1 MSKSI
6 KLIDLFLKER
16 TAHFPPTQQKMSFER
31 HATYKTFGDFKYHL
45 NMPDEWILNELP
57 GTGRECWNCV
67 GNIDHGDC
75 DGFAMWRG
83 IILGYC
89 ANCAKNYEGKR
100 CRGFVGL
107 GLESDLF
114 EYQSAFDTYLGHVD
128 FENYGCLADN
138 EMHSMENRKCD
149 LEERIDHFIAEV
161 KAMFDEANK
170 YTASTYGRICVY
182 SKIYEIVNDNIDE
195 FKHAPRL
202 ATLFD
207 TIRTSILRNLSDVGT
222 LTMKHGKDPEFLEAI
237 VRLSNAMLSV
247 LAKLGTA

>member
-6 KLIDLFLKER
+6 KLIDFFLKEI

-57 GTGRECWNCV
+57 GTGRECLNCV
-67 GNIDHGDC
+67 GDRDHGDC

-100 CRGFVGL
+100 CRGFVGV

-138 EMHSMENRKCD
+138 EMHTMENRKCD
-149 LEERIDHFIAEV
+149 LEDIIQDYTGDIDDDREHYEREEDDREHYERE
-161 KAMFDEANK
+161 EA
-170 YTASTYGRICVY
+170 ARDQELL
-182 SKIYEIVNDNIDE
+182 YEE
-195 FKHAPRL
+195 LYKRYY
-202 ATLFD
+202 
-207 TIRTSILRNLSDVGT
+207 DV
-222 LTMKHGKDPEFLEAI
+222 I
-237 VRLSNAMLSV
+237 SR
-247 LAKLGTA
+247 